1 MASNS
6 HNRGHN
12 EDNAPTDQSIPLQ
25 DLSGPLE
32 RNPSRTS
39 RVGNRFLSR
48 RSLRRGGS
56 LSNYEKV
63 SEESPVEPPPVA
75 RRARPQQAGHG
86 NEDEFHI
93 EDPGTFAQAMS
104 AVGLSFDPTHS
115 TTTSARRRESSS
127 DLINVP
133 LDDFGP
139 QEAEHYLSPTDTYE
153 DTAPLTDHRFLQP
166 ISGASQTF
174 QADRMTE
181 AAHTATVS
189 LLIRVQS
196 RVWVTICH
204 TLRAVW
210 VGDVAGAAALEIVG
224 LVPCLLQ
231 PLGLLCSGRVR

>member
-166 ISGASQTF
+166 ISGASQNF
-174 QADRMTE
+174 SGGQDDRGST
-181 AAHTATVS
+181 HGNRFPS
-189 LLIRVQS
+189 DS
-196 RVWVTICH
+196 RPESR
-204 TLRAVW
+204 L
-210 VGDVAGAAALEIVG
+210 GDDLPHLESGLGRRRRGSSSAGDSR